1 MSELTIKNMAE
12 FAQLSG
18 LSRPTISKYFDDPAS
33 VRPSTRAQIE
43 RALQQYDY
51 RPNFFAVNLNR
62 RRPKIIGLI
71 VPDLADPFYV
81 RLAQTI
87 ETRAN
92 AAGIF
97 LLVLSSR
104 GEAKL
109 EAHAIETLLSLK
121 VAGTI
126 LAPLG
131 RGSEASLVDSLQARM
146 PLVFLDSRLDDTA
159 PFVGTDNTQSVPLI
173 TEYLCQSGEPPT
185 FFEAPAV
192 NHNSTE
198 RRDAYVATMERLGL
212 QPEIVSL
219 AGRRDWRF
227 EALGFSETERILE
240 GPGFP
245 TRTILCANDRIAMG
259 VLAAAF
265 QHGLKVGRSP
275 DADLRIAGHDDQ
287 PLSRYTCPALT
298 TVAQDFEQLGARALD
313 LLLERVAEGG
323 SEPAPQV
330 LLKARLVMR
339 HSA

>member
-1 MSELTIKNMAE
+1 MNDPSIKNMAD
-12 FAQLSG
+12 FAVLSG

-43 RALQQYDY
+43 RALQQYEY

-87 ETRAN
+87 ETRAH

-121 VAGTI
+121 VAGAV

-131 RGSEASLVDSLQARM
+131 RGSEAALVDHLQARI
-146 PLVFLDSRLDDTA
+146 PLVFLDSRLDAVT
-159 PFVGTDNTQSVPLI
+159 PFVGTDNAQSVPLI
-173 TEYLCQSGEPPT
+173 TEYLCQTGEPPT
-185 FFEAPAV
+185 FFESPPV
-192 NHNSTE
+192 NHNAAE
-198 RRDAYVATMERLGL
+198 RRDAYVATMQRLGL
-212 QPEIVSL
+212 QPEIVSVPS
-219 AGRRDWRF
+219 RRDWRF
-227 EALGFSETERILE
+227 EAIGFSETERVLE
-240 GPGFP
+240 GSGFP
-245 TRTILCANDRIAMG
+245 TRTILCANDRIATG

-275 DADLRIAGHDDQ
+275 DADLRVAGHDDQ
-287 PLSRYTCPALT
+287 PLSRYGCPPLT

-313 LLLERVAEGG
+313 LLLGRLMEEAA
-323 SEPAPQV
+323 EPAGPV
-330 LLKARLVMR
+330 LLEARLMMR
-339 HSA
+339 QSA